1 MAGLSHRRVIIVG
14 AGQAGLATAAAL
26 IVRGM
31 EPQRDF
37 VVIDSSPW
45 AHRTWSTRWPCMR
58 LLSDAEHSSFPHRP
72 LEGDPYRHPTP
83 GDIESYLHKFEA
95 ELGVNPVWGV
105 RALAV
110 TRHGNGS
117 TLRLSTTVGEVQT
130 RNIVCATGAAARPR
144 FPEWAADAE
153 VEGAQMHTSAYRTP
167 EQIPRGRVLIVGG
180 GNAGAEVASSLSDS
194 HEVTLAVR
202 TRRAEAH
209 PRQFPTHPR
218 VSPWRRGK
226 AAQEPLYGLSYDAL
240 RDKDISIRAEAIG
253 VDGAKFAFADGYRQ
267 TYQSVVFATGY
278 EAGDEWLPTQPQLQR
293 RIPTATTLPGL
304 FVAGI
309 PTHSHARANTL
320 PGVWT
325 DAARIARFI
334 YARP

>member
-26 IVRGM
+26 IARGM

-37 VVIDSSPW
+37 GVIDSS
-45 AHRTWSTRWPCMR
+45 ARGQRTWSASWPPMR
-58 LLSDAEHSSFPHRP
+58 LLSNAEHSSFPRRP
-72 LEGDPYRHPTP
+72 LEGDPYRYPTP
-83 GDIESYLHKFEA
+83 GDIEGYLHRFEA

-105 RALAV
+105 QALAV
-110 TRHGNGS
+110 TRHGNGP
-117 TLRLSTTVGEVQT
+117 TLLLSTTVGEVQT
-130 RNIVCATGAAARPR
+130 RNVVCATGAAARPR
-144 FPEWAADAE
+144 FPKWAADAE
-153 VEGAQMHTSAYRTP
+153 VEGVQMHTNAYRTP

-180 GNAGAEVASSLSDS
+180 GIAGTEVASDLAKS
-194 HEVTLAVR
+194 HDVTLAVR

-209 PRQFPTHPR
+209 PRQFPTQPR
-218 VSPWRRGK
+218 VSPWRRVK
-226 AAQEPLYGLSYDAL
+226 IAPEPLYDAL
-240 RDKDISIRAEAIG
+240 RDKGVSIRAETIG

-267 TYQSVVFATGY
+267 AYQSVVFATGY
-278 EAGDEWLPTQPQLQR
+278 EAGDEWLPTRPQLQR
-293 RIPTATTLPGL
+293 RLPTATTLPGL

-309 PTHSHARANTL
+309 PVHSQARANTL